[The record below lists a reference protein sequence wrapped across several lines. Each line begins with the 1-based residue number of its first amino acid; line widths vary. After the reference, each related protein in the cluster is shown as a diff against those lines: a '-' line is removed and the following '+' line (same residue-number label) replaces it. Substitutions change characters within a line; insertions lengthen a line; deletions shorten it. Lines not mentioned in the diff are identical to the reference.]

1 MSLEL
6 DYSEDVF
13 CDLQETG
20 CYLRRRNPELGWRFT
35 KKVRETC
42 EYLSANPLIGRSRP
56 EFGVDGMRS
65 WPVKEFSRYLIFYVP
80 SDTRLRVLRVLHG
93 SRDVSSEI
101 NP

>member
-1 MSLEL
+1 MSLEVS
-6 DYSEDVF
+6 YSEDVF

-20 CYLRRRNPELGWRFT
+20 CYLRRRSAELGLRFA
-35 KKVRETC
+35 KSVRESC
-42 EYLSANPLIGRSRP
+42 EYLSANPLLGRPRP

-65 WPVKEFSRYLIFYVP
+65 WPFKEFRRYLIFYVP

-101 NP
+101 NS